1 MQPAHH
7 EMAKAPIPNHQGG
20 EASRPELGSTS
31 GSDGGVDTAR
41 PDLDG
46 SAGPATTTQRSLAF
60 WMIILGLGIT
70 LLLSAFENTVIT
82 TAAPAI
88 LAEIDLGGNWIWVT
102 NAFFLCS
109 AAIQP
114 LTGQLANVF
123 GRRWLTLCI
132 VAIFMLGSG
141 ICGGATTGRM
151 LIAGRAVQGIGSG
164 GILQSFGMFGPL
176 CSSS

>member
-1 MQPAHH
+1 MQLAGP
-7 EMAKAPIPNHQGG
+7 EGTDAPILGHESG
-20 EASRPELGSTS
+20 EAAHAVRDS
-31 GSDGGVDTAR
+31 GSVGGLDTAR
-41 PDLDG
+41 PETDG
-46 SAGPATTTQRSLAF
+46 WGGPATTTQHSLAF

-70 LLLSAFENTVIT
+70 LLLSAFENTILT

-109 AAIQP
+109 AAFQP

-141 ICGGATTGRM
+141 ICGGATSGRM

-164 GILQSFGMFGPL
+164 GIVQSFGKFGPV
-176 CSSS
+176 CYGS

>member
-7 EMAKAPIPNHQGG
+7 EMANAPTPNHQGG
-20 EASRPELGSTS
+20 EASRPELGSAS
-31 GSDGGVDTAR
+31 GSDGVVDMAR

-46 SAGPATTTQRSLAF
+46 SAGPAATTQRSLAF

-102 NAFFLCS
+102 NAFFLFS
-109 AAIQP
+109 AATQP

-141 ICGGATTGRM
+141 ICGALRP
-151 LIAGRAVQGIGSG
+151 VV
-164 GILQSFGMFGPL
+164 
-176 CSSS
+176 C